1 MNSPALSIVV
11 PTRNRADCARAT
23 IESLLL
29 IDGDVQVVVHD
40 NSSGDELELWYRS
53 RAPDHRLVYAR
64 EAAQLSFV
72 ENFER
77 AVALATGDY
86 VCIIGDDDTVHRE
99 IIRVVSW
106 ASEHRL
112 DAVVL
117 LPVCTYIWPG
127 AGAGSKIIPAAE
139 TGLLTVV
146 PFLSQLEV
154 ARARLNQERAFLGQ
168 LLDATRDTTLAELLP
183 PADRTPKTTGLF
195 IAGESEAIRLAS
207 LQAQVMDII
216 AAQAVKPRSSR
227 NLQTRER
234 HTLKLVGVQV
244 QLSATIEQLQKIL
257 LEIESHRPI
266 LLVDALHLTPSSS
279 LGIDD
284 DRGLLEAR
292 LDVVAIEPRQKA
304 P

>member
-1 MNSPALSIVV
+1 MMYQLPRYLRQILAV
-11 PTRNRADCARAT
+11 
-23 IESLLL
+23 LLL
-29 IDGDVQVVVHD
+29 LAAVG
-40 NSSGDELELWYRS
+40 
-53 RAPDHRLVYAR
+53 LVA
-64 EAAQLSFV
+64 
-72 ENFER
+72 
-77 AVALATGDY
+77 
-86 VCIIGDDDTVHRE
+86 
-99 IIRVVSW
+99 
-106 ASEHRL
+106 
-112 DAVVL
+112 
-117 LPVCTYIWPG
+117 
-127 AGAGSKIIPAAE
+127 
-139 TGLLTVV
+139 LLTVV

-266 LLVDALHLTPSSS
+266 LLVNALHLTPSSS